1 MNNFTNPFDT
11 QIQNDQLNNIN
22 NSDLNTNNNN
32 TNNTFSTKKLFNELL
47 RSEIKN
53 LECSLLLN
61 GFPKFNDLFELIQNE
76 YTINLLIERIK
87 FILDLK
93 TKENEYKIDL
103 IERINRLENEKR
115 EFEIAN
121 NRLKGA
127 IVDLTEKM
135 KKQEK
140 NFIDKRLK
148 WKNKKQKLQ
157 IEKDQET
164 KTNKKLLLR
173 EAQFNHE
180 IKKREQLV
188 NKLNEQVKKSYSTEK
203 FNNNSN
209 NNFSSST
216 SRAELTLSYSL
227 NKSSLI
233 YSSSNI
239 NNNNNT
245 NNMNNNNN
253 NNINSKILFLEEL
266 NKNIE
271 VKHAHIIKD
280 NILLKEFL
288 GELHLKLKELVS
300 IRKNIFLNY
309 YKKTFGENFTN
320 EENIDLDPC
329 EIKPIFEDLN
339 ITDIIDTFNQN
350 IIKIKEYLIKTEE
363 MKLTNQDNN
372 IVENSDVNN
381 CEKIM
386 INDKYV
392 ENLLKLSENY
402 SRINKISFDI
412 IDKMLK
418 LKNLEYRNDIDSFIS
433 HFEHL
438 NKNSFYED
446 YQEGKKYID
455 FIKENL
461 SECTRFLNENSLNYI
476 YRLDEE
482 LIKIKENEN
491 VIVQKHNKFLEDL
504 KMEIND
510 YERILDNGEAYIK
523 I

>member
-1 MNNFTNPFDT
+1 MNNFTNPFNT
-11 QIQNDQLNNIN
+11 QIPNNSTNNDN
-22 NSDLNTNNNN
+22 NSDLSPNFNNNY
-32 TNNTFSTKKLFNELL
+32 NTFSTKKLFNELL

-61 GFPKFNDLFELIQNE
+61 GFPKFNDIFELIQNE
-76 YTINLLIERIK
+76 NTINLLIERIK

-121 NRLKGA
+121 NRLKNA

-140 NFIDKRLK
+140 NFIDKRLN
-148 WKNKKQKLQ
+148 WKNKKQKLL
-157 IEKDQET
+157 IEKDQEA
-164 KTNKKLLLR
+164 KINKKLLLR

-209 NNFSSST
+209 NNFSSSV

-227 NKSSLI
+227 NKTSLN
-233 YSSSNI
+233 YSSSNM
-239 NNNNNT
+239 NNT
-245 NNMNNNNN
+245 NNMNNINNN

-271 VKHAHIIKD
+271 AKHANIIKD
-280 NILLKEFL
+280 NILLKEFM
-288 GELHLKLKELVS
+288 GELHLKLKEIVS

-309 YKKTFGENFTN
+309 YKKTFGENFIN

-329 EIKPIFEDLN
+329 ELKPIFEDLN
-339 ITDIIDTFNQN
+339 ITDIIETFNQN

-363 MKLTNQDNN
+363 MKLTNNDSNS
-372 IVENSDVNN
+372 VENSESNN
-381 CEKIM
+381 CERIM

-392 ENLLKLSENY
+392 ENLFKLSENY
-402 SRINKISFDI
+402 SKINKISFDI

-418 LKNLEYRNDIDSFIS
+418 LKNLEYRSDIDNFIS
-433 HFEHL
+433 HFENL
-438 NKNSFYED
+438 NKNTYYED

-491 VIVQKHNKFLEDL
+491 VIVQKHNKFLGDL